1 MRPSIVCRLM
11 LAACALAAFAVAS
24 AATPAPPAD
33 KSQAIA
39 APSNEVVIYR
49 CEDAHHHVALQDHPC
64 TGDAQQKVLQMIR
77 PVDAPPRPQPIAS
90 ATPPPPAEVRI
101 VREYAP
107 EPMYECT
114 NAETGET
121 YTSSS
126 GVGQRRYV
134 TWAAGFGDFVPIGP
148 RPPLSQPVLV
158 NPPLSPTPKP
168 HPIEH
173 PRHGRFVFPSTSY
186 VEDSC
191 VRLSRSETCERLRQR
206 DDELGKLIFN
216 GQANDRIR
224 YDREQKGLRSQLR
237 EDCGGY

>member
-1 MRPSIVCRLM
+1 MHSRVSRRWTIVAGLL
-11 LAACALAAFAVAS
+11 LAGQVAAVSPAS
-24 AATPAPPAD
+24 PAD
-33 KSQAIA
+33 TTRTISVPGDA
-39 APSNEVVIYR
+39 VLIYR
-49 CEDAHHHVALQDHPC
+49 CEDARHHVALQDHPC
-64 TGDAQQKVLQMIR
+64 PGDAQQKVLQMIR

-90 ATPPPPAEVRI
+90 AAPPPPAEVRI
-101 VREYAP
+101 VREYTP

-191 VRLSRSETCERLRQR
+191 VRLSRGETCERLRQR

-224 YDREQKGLRSQLR
+224 YDREQKGLRAQLR
-237 EDCGGY
+237 DDCGGY